1 MNQASDSTAI
11 SVLGRDYAFPKKVEG
26 LPAALS
32 EFPALQIRSFVTS
45 DGVRLTYWEA
55 GEGDPLIFVPGWASN
70 GAEYINLLYLLRKN
84 YRVIVLDPRN
94 QGLSER
100 TERGPRIARLSMD
113 LKELGDNLGLRSA
126 YYCGW
131 SMGASILWSYIDL
144 FGSKT
149 IRKAVFVDQP
159 ISIYSHA
166 DWPEQERSEAGG
178 LTTSP
183 ERMVAAFTQ
192 GQPTNSLYVD
202 MNALER
208 YAIEDSP
215 AYVNSKRFASKFIS
229 NDRHYLS
236 LVLFN
241 HAVSDWRDVI
251 RHKVDVPTAIF
262 TGEFSNNVPSQ
273 RWMHAVIPGSTLHIY
288 SRDEHGDHFL
298 MFKNPWKFSRDLC
311 GFLES

>member
-1 MNQASDSTAI
+1 
-11 SVLGRDYAFPKKVEG
+11 
-26 LPAALS
+26 
-32 EFPALQIRSFVTS
+32 
-45 DGVRLTYWEA
+45 
-55 GEGDPLIFVPGWASN
+55 
-70 GAEYINLLYLLRKN
+70 
-84 YRVIVLDPRN
+84 
-94 QGLSER
+94 
-100 TERGPRIARLSMD
+100 
-113 LKELGDNLGLRSA
+113 
-126 YYCGW
+126 
-131 SMGASILWSYIDL
+131 
-144 FGSKT
+144 
-149 IRKAVFVDQP
+149 
-159 ISIYSHA
+159 
-166 DWPEQERSEAGG
+166 
-178 LTTSP
+178 
-183 ERMVAAFTQ
+183 
-192 GQPTNSLYVD
+192 